1 MSAQTMGMTDVT
13 GYRVD
18 NGGLGQ
24 DQRVSDQLHGI
35 LTSKLPLLSSPG
47 TVIENSLYY
56 DVSSSSV
63 SAVEMQETFAKDR
76 ITFTSTNIQTAASA
90 YIPSQLFAGTVY
102 WVAQIPDITTRAA
115 RAAADTANNGL
126 RVYFPQGWGFAA
138 IQSIILYMGASSIAQ
153 IEIDYFANYLVA
165 LACCETKGKRQAMI
179 EAAGVLL
186 DNYTNSTPLR
196 KVTPSTDP
204 NVYPN
209 AIGTSV
215 LRLGNYNQD
224 YLFNNMAGNPQAAT
238 ASATVASYF
247 LPFTTICVPI
257 RLPFTSM
264 CALEKKLSLDTK
276 LLTQPIQITL
286 QTKPADQMFKYGAGL
301 QFNNTWQNSTLQ
313 IWQEELSDKSL
324 SVRNE
329 LLAAPQF
336 NVGYPFQYIQ
346 SIPFGFPNSDMGS
359 PNMTYNGSSFNA
371 QSVTMN
377 ITSIINSDL
386 TTMLFMV
393 TNGCRAS
400 NTKFSPGTC
409 VTDYSQFCPLF
420 GEQISNMQLLLNG
433 QRFFSFDQ
441 GIYDGVTL
449 CKQLDDV
456 TTDIMMP
463 GFVTGGAPN
472 GSLGQYRGVGDQGI
486 VGDTGAAANAL
497 DYVFHPERSHIYEL
511 NFSRLRALCC
521 ESHLQNTARFTNQ
534 TFQLTFNIERSLNYI
549 LQPNAAETGVYNWE
563 AYQSICKNQMSLHM
577 AFCYNG
583 VFLIGGDGGTTKL
596 VTN

>member
-1 MSAQTMGMTDVT
+1 MSAQSGLTDVT
-13 GYRVD
+13 GYRSD

-56 DVSSSSV
+56 DVASSSV

-76 ITFTSTNIQTAASA
+76 ITMTSQNFQAAASA

-102 WVAQIPDITTRAA
+102 WVAQLPDIKANATLRAA
-115 RAAADTANNGL
+115 NDSAGGQYRF
-126 RVYFPQGWGFAA
+126 YSPHGWGFNAL
-138 IQSIILYMGASSIAQ
+138 QSIIIYMGSANIAQ
-153 IEIDYFANYLVA
+153 IEIDWYANFLVA
-165 LACCETKGKRQAMI
+165 MACCETKGKREAMI
-179 EAAGVLL
+179 EAAGHYL
-186 DNYTNSTPLR
+186 DNYTDTTLLR
-196 KVTPSTDP
+196 IVEDTAVTS
-204 NVYPN
+204 YPQPGES
-209 AIGTSV
+209 I
-215 LRLGNYNQD
+215 LRLNNLQQD
-224 YLFNNMAGNPQAAT
+224 IGFRGMVGYPGDAAGTVPSYYLPCT
-238 ASATVASYF
+238 TV
-247 LPFTTICVPI
+247 CVPI

-264 CALEKKLSLDTK
+264 CAMEKKFSLDTK

-286 QTKPADQMFKYGAGL
+286 QTKPFTSIFQVGERLTYSN
-301 QFNNTWQNSTLQ
+301 QWQNSTLQ
-313 IWQEELSDKSL
+313 IWQQELSDKSL

-346 SIPFGFPNSDMGS
+346 SMPFAFPVTDTGS
-359 PNMTYNGSSFNA
+359 PNMTYNGSSFNS

-393 TNGCRAS
+393 TNGCRS
-400 NTKFSPGTC
+400 NSTKFSPPGL
-409 VTDYSQFCPLF
+409 VDDYSQFCPLK
-420 GEQISNMQLLLNG
+420 GEQISNIQLLLNG

-441 GIYDGVTL
+441 GIYEGVSL
-449 CKQLDDV
+449 CKQLDCI
-456 TTDIMMP
+456 TTNLLLPGYNTKDGIMYSSA
-463 GFVTGGAPN
+463 GLSLTESAD
-472 GSLGQYRGVGDQGI
+472 LGQRKTQ
-486 VGDTGAAANAL
+486 T
-497 DYVFHPERSHIYEL
+497 HIYEL

-534 TFQLTFNIERSLNYI
+534 TFQLTFNVERSVDYI
-549 LQPNAAETGVYNWE
+549 LTRGPADGVAGNTFSWDKFQ
-563 AYQSICKNQMSLHM
+563 ACTKNGMTVHM

-583 VFLIGGDGGTTKL
+583 VFLIGGDGGTSKL

>member
-1 MSAQTMGMTDVT
+1 MSAQGGLTDVS
-13 GYRVD
+13 GYRSD
-18 NGGLGQ
+18 MGGLGQ

-76 ITFTSTNIQTAASA
+76 ITMTSQNFQAAASA

-102 WVAQIPDITTRAA
+102 WVAQIPDIVANPTA
-115 RAAADTANNGL
+115 RAPNDTVAGNY
-126 RVYFPQGWGFAA
+126 RFYAPQGWGFNAL
-138 IQSIILYMGASSIAQ
+138 QSVIIYMGSANIAQ
-153 IEIDYFANYLVA
+153 IEIDWYANFLVA
-165 LACCETKGKRQAMI
+165 MACCETEGKRIAMI
-179 EAAGVLL
+179 EAAGRIM
-186 DNYTNSTPLR
+186 DNYTASTILR
-196 KVTPSTDP
+196 TVTAA
-204 NVYPN
+204 YPAAN
-209 AIGTSV
+209 ESI
-215 LRLGNYNQD
+215 LRLGNLQQD
-224 YLFNNMAGNPQAAT
+224 TLFKAMANYPGNLSGSVPSYYLPAT
-238 ASATVASYF
+238 TV
-247 LPFTTICVPI
+247 CVPI

-286 QTKPADQMFKYGAGL
+286 QTKPFASIFQIGERL
-301 QFNNTWQNSTLQ
+301 VHENQWQNSTLQ

-346 SIPFGFPNSDMGS
+346 SMPFAFPVTDTGS
-359 PNMTYNGSSFNA
+359 PNMTYNGSSFNT
-371 QSVTMN
+371 QSITMN

-393 TNGCRAS
+393 TNGCRNNS
-400 NTKFSPGTC
+400 NKFSPPGMQD
-409 VTDYSQFCPLF
+409 DYSQFCPLK
-420 GEQISNMQLLLNG
+420 GEQISNVQLLLNG
-433 QRFFSFDQ
+433 QRFFAFDQ
-441 GIYDGVTL
+441 GLYEGVSL
-449 CKQLDDV
+449 CKQLDAV
-456 TTDIMMP
+456 TTNILMP
-463 GFVTGGAPN
+463 GYNTNTVRMECSAGL
-472 GSLGQYRGVGDQGI
+472 SI
-486 VGDTGAAANAL
+486 VDSQHLSQRKTKT
-497 DYVFHPERSHIYEL
+497 HIYEL

-534 TFQLTFNIERSLNYI
+534 TFQLTFNVERSSDYI
-549 LQPNAAETGVYNWE
+549 LTGGPTDGVAVPPAVNPPRPLTWE
-563 AYQSICKNQMSLHM
+563 GFQAIAKNGMSVHM

-583 VFLIGGDGGTTKL
+583 VFLIGGDGGTSKL